1 MAQAKCFVEGL
12 SAITWKHSVF
22 APGLIHD
29 GSHIFNPD
37 EYNKARAEKQNGCK
51 LTKLWNAIGK

>member
-51 LTKLWNAIGK
+51 LTKL